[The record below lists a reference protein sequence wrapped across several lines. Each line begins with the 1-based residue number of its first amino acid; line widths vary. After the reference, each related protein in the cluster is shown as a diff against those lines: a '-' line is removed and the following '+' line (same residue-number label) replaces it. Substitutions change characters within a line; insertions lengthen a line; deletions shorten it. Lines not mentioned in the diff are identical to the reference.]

1 VSAVSTARLAA
12 AAAVALF
19 LRWLA
24 VGHVTMTACGAS
36 MCLPALVI
44 VAGCVLA
51 VTATAAALVVYR
63 VRAEQAVLAARL
75 RAAGQ
80 DGAR

>member
-1 VSAVSTARLAA
+1 VTAVSKTRLTAAV
-12 AAAVALF
+12 AVALF

-24 VGHVTMTACGAS
+24 VGHVSMTIGGAS
-36 MCLPALVI
+36 MSVPALVI

-51 VTATAAALVVYR
+51 VTAAAAALLVYR
-63 VRAEQAVLAARL
+63 VRAEQVMLAARL

-80 DGAR
+80 GGAR